1 MGITP
6 KQWSGQKFVLKK
18 TFNSDE
24 LAAREGYTV
33 GKWYYVLEDEHIP
46 RKKEYFLINVT
57 AKTQTRGWIRIQIK
71 VPVIYGDPWK
81 EDLKSDIEKELKG
94 NLDLIGVFLSD
105 VDQEWCRGFDL
116 SWED

>member
-6 KQWSGQKFVLKK
+6 KQWSGQKFVLKE
-18 TFNSDE
+18 TFNSDD

-33 GKWYYVLEDEHIP
+33 GKWHYTLEDERIP
-46 RKKEYFLINVT
+46 RKKGYFLINVT
-57 AKTQTRGWIRIQIK
+57 ARTQTRGWIRIQIR

-81 EDLKSDIEKELKG
+81 EDLKSDIEKELKS